1 MLAITVAQVRAA
13 SLSRVNEANL
23 NSLIVSLDLYARRGR
38 AAYPCSVHAA
48 DLSIHVYDIE
58 QGLLRT
64 LNIAIDDWKN
74 DNLKAP
80 SREPFL
86 GGGPSAG

>member
-23 NSLIVSLDLYARRGR
+23 NSVMVSLDLYARRGQ

-48 DLSIHVYDIE
+48 DLSIHLDDA
-58 QGLLRT
+58 LT
-64 LNIAIDDWKN
+64 LSKGFQSSIAMFRVRSK
-74 DNLKAP
+74 
-80 SREPFL
+80 
-86 GGGPSAG
+86 